1 MFATTSPK
9 PIDELEVDQLS
20 YDDGID
26 DDATEISQPS
36 WQPYNMLPLKGSVHN
51 GPGGTIRMEGWLN
64 HTTSSYKDNNATQHQ
79 SNNDVTHA
87 APPASTTTTQ
97 SIISKTISTKKKKKA
112 RQNSKKQR
120 YFVLRNTT
128 LSYYAR
134 RHDVKAK
141 GTFVLTKGCTVGPVV
156 YASLDESLKEIGGN
170 ATITA
175 GQQEPLSPTRDNNN
189 ATATAIADSTTN
201 TNNTKSSKK
210 QKKQERQL
218 YCIQITWPTNDQP
231 TKDEK
236 FMAQAKAQVAAESE
250 KAEALQ
256 QQQLELDSSFD
267 TDRLGDGRENFRGR
281 GGDGDGGT
289 KSPLAKPKQLMRRVR
304 TVMTFYTFCSVHM
317 SCL

>member
-9 PIDELEVDQLS
+9 PIDELEVDQSS
-20 YDDGID
+20 YDEGIDDGID
-26 DDATEISQPS
+26 DDATEFSQRS
-36 WQPYNMLPLKGSVHN
+36 WQPYNILPPYKGSSVS

-79 SNNDVTHA
+79 SNNDVTNT
-87 APPASTTTTQ
+87 APPASTTTQ

-156 YASLDESLKEIGGN
+156 YASLDESLIEIGGN
-170 ATITA
+170 ATISTT
-175 GQQEPLSPTRDNNN
+175 GQQEPLSPTTRDIN
-189 ATATAIADSTTN
+189 AATGTDSTTN
-201 TNNTKSSKK
+201 TNTKSSKK
-210 QKKQERQL
+210 QKKQENQL

-256 QQQLELDSSFD
+256 QQQLELDNSFD
-267 TDRLGDGRENFRGR
+267 TDRL
-281 GGDGDGGT
+281 GDGGT
-289 KSPLAKPKQLMRRVR
+289 KSPLAKPKQLMRRVSQ
-304 TVMTFYTFCSVHM
+304 F
-317 SCL
+317 